1 MDRLVK
7 TLIDLKEQRR
17 LSSECEEMIQP
28 FIGKVFD
35 ARFGYKE
42 SSSTFASR
50 LGDEFKGGKTVI
62 AEILDAGL
70 DCSLL
75 YPESENEQVASY
87 KQGDEFHLKVKVLEF
102 DNLYQRVVFGFCS
115 DSTPE
120 ESTLE
125 EDIPVDGMQDTLESE
140 MEDVFTD
147 PKDEI
152 EDSEKDFDDPA
163 VTEETNVSAE
173 QVAQE
178 KVSEP
183 PANDAEQPIE
193 KEDFTQEDS
202 ELSSEDDS
210 FKESDAFEKKDVK
223 KMETPP
229 PLPPPLPENKS
240 KIQNDP
246 NHLDELRN
254 KRYEHGTDS
263 LTDEEKKALEDDIKI
278 NAASRQKDLEVNK
291 EKVNK
296 GARIFFGFIMV
307 VFSLNSCDKGGGFFA
322 FMVFC
327 VGLYLL
333 FPLVKKL
340 KEFNEMD

>member
-1 MDRLVK
+1 MESLVK

-17 LSSECEEMIQP
+17 LSSECEEMIKP

-102 DNLYQRVVFGFCS
+102 DNLYQRVVFGFCT

-120 ESTLE
+120 ESTVD
-125 EDIPVDGMQDTLESE
+125 EDIPVDGMQDPLESE
-140 MEDVFTD
+140 EEDVFTD

-152 EDSEKDFDDPA
+152 EDSEKVFDESA

-173 QVAQE
+173 PVAQE

-210 FKESDAFEKKDVK
+210 FKESNAFEKKDVK

-229 PLPPPLPENKS
+229 PLPPPFPENKS

-246 NHLDELRN
+246 NYLDQLRN
-254 KRYEHGTDS
+254 KRYEHGPDS

-307 VFSLNSCDKGGGFFA
+307 VFSLNSCDKGGSFFS
-322 FMVFC
+322 FIIFC

-333 FPLVKKL
+333 LPLVKKL
-340 KEFNEMD
+340 KDIDQ